1 MTGRIAL
8 FCLAVSAVM
17 AAFTVSA
24 TPAAAQCR
32 LCDTPELI
40 VDPATEEDRRVQLQ
54 VETMLD
60 FDQLVVL
67 GDGSATLGP
76 SGARLTEGGIAALSA
91 RAMVGEVVIRGEP
104 GRRVAISL
112 PQRIELHNVE
122 GGQIRLESIEHDLP
136 SQPELDASGELRFR
150 FGGRLEISGAAE
162 GDYRGDIPIVAE
174 YR

>member
-17 AAFTVSA
+17 ASFSVSA

-32 LCDTPELI
+32 LCDDPELI
-40 VDPATEEDRRVQLQ
+40 VDPVDTVQERVELS
-54 VETMLD
+54 VETVLD

-76 SGARLTEGGIAALSA
+76 SGSRLTEGGIAALSA
-91 RAMVGEVVIRGEP
+91 RAMVGEVVIRGEA
-104 GRRVAISL
+104 GRHITISL
-112 PQRIELHNVE
+112 PRRIELYNVE
-122 GGQIRLESIEHDLP
+122 GGRIRLESIEHDLP
-136 SQPELDASGELRFR
+136 SNPELDGSGELRFR

>member
-1 MTGRIAL
+1 MTGRFAL
-8 FCLAVSAVM
+8 FCLAAV
-17 AAFTVSA
+17 AVLATLTVSV

-40 VDPATEEDRRVQLQ
+40 VDPVDKAEERVQLS

-67 GDGSATLGP
+67 GDGSATLAAT
-76 SGARLTEGGIAALSA
+76 GARMTEGGIAALSA
-91 RAMVGEVVIRGEP
+91 RAMVGEVVIRGEA
-104 GRRVAISL
+104 GRRISISL
-112 PQRIELHNVE
+112 PSRIELHNIE
-122 GGQIRLESIEHDLP
+122 GGRIRLESIEHDLP
-136 SQPELDASGELRFR
+136 SQPELDANGELRFR

-162 GDYRGDIPIVAE
+162 GDYRGDVPIVAE